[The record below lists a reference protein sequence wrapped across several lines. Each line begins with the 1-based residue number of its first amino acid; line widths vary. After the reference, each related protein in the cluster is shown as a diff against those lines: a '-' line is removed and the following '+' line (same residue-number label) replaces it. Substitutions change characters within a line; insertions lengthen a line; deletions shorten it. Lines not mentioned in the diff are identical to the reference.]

1 MLPVKLSENKLLRK
15 AMISGSIA
23 SLLSAIFLAIL
34 GKGELGKT
42 AAPINGPSQWVWG
55 KYASF
60 LNYFSWRYTGVGY
73 VIHHAASIFW
83 ALFYEKINPGKN
95 CQGIVI
101 PTLMVSVVAY
111 IVDFYVVPKRF
122 SPGFERRLSKGS
134 LFVVYGIFALGLAGG
149 SYINRSCLE
158 INKLNKD

>member
-1 MLPVKLSENKLLRK
+1 MLYAKHSEDGLLRK
-15 AMISGSIA
+15 AMISDSIA
-23 SLLSAIFLAIL
+23 SLLSAVFLAIL

-42 AAPINGPSQWVWG
+42 AAPINGPSQWIWG

-83 ALFYEKINPGKN
+83 AIFYEKINPSKN

-101 PTLMVSVVAY
+101 PTIMVGAVAY
-111 IVDFYVVPKRF
+111 IVDFYVVPERF
-122 SPGFERRLSKGS
+122 SPGFERRLSKKS
-134 LFVVYGIFALGLAGG
+134 LFTVYSIFALGLAGG
-149 SYINRSCLE
+149 SYMNRNCLK
-158 INKLNKD
+158 NKKLNKN